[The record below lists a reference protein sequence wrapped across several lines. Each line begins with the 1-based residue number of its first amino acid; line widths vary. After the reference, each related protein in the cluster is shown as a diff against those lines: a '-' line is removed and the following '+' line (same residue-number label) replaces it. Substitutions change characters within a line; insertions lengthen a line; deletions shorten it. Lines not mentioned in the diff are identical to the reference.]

1 MNPSWERSDKVGS
14 APPLSHCHRNIGII
28 LISKLV
34 LQLFYLGNSYL
45 QKQQCKRAL
54 GLNNLAMYK
63 DGEKNVEG
71 GLGEKLYVVV

>member
-14 APPLSHCHRNIGII
+14 AAPLSHCHRNIGII

-45 QKQQCKRAL
+45 RQQQCKGAL
-54 GLNNLAMYK
+54 GLNNLSICK
-63 DGEKNVEG
+63 DGGKKVTG
-71 GLGEKLYVVV
+71 GSREKLCAAV